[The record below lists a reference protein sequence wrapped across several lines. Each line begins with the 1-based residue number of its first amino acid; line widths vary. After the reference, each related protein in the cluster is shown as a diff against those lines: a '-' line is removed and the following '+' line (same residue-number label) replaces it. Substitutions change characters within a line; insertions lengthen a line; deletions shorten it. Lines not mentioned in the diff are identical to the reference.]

1 MFIII
6 IIIIYELFIQQR
18 EREKETRVWR
28 SVGRFSGVVE
38 NNNNIHA
45 RISSSV
51 YNTSFLTFEE
61 RFRQLSNGVLLENL
75 NKTFHSR

>member
-1 MFIII
+1 MFI

-18 EREKETRVWR
+18 ERVRKTRVWR

-45 RISSSV
+45 RISISV